1 MSESGNEPAEPVD
14 GSDVEAIQHDDSLI
28 QADRVDLIANQVVPE
43 DQTEE
48 PSGADEAD

>member
-14 GSDVEAIQHDDSLI
+14 GSDVEAIQQDEGLI

-43 DQTEE
+43 DQAEE
-48 PSGADEAD
+48 PSGGDGTD